1 MVIFDEVKINKT
13 KQIVEIDMNNIV
25 HNLGS
30 GICVLGRQ
38 QSTKG

>member
-13 KQIVEIDMNNIV
+13 KQIVEIDMNNIA

-30 GICVLGRQ
+30 LIG
-38 QSTKG
+38 